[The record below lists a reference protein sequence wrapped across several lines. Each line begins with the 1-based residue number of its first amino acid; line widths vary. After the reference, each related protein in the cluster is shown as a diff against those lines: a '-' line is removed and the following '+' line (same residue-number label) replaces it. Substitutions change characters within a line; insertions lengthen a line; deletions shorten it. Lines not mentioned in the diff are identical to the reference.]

1 MQNRKRCGRLVG
13 VVTVFAL
20 GAVALPGCTFVGAG
34 VGAGVD
40 SMLPG
45 PYEERPPA
53 QFVQLERDQRVL
65 IRLRNGQQV
74 TGRYRGTHGPTPAD
88 LDRYLLVSADE
99 SLFSV
104 KASEVSSI
112 AVEIT
117 GKGWLYGGLVGLAV
131 DATVVVVSAIALH
144 NMKFDGLGDSNGC
157 FC

>member
-1 MQNRKRCGRLVG
+1 MQNRKRCGRLAEVLS
-13 VVTVFAL
+13 VFAL
-20 GAVALPGCTFVGAG
+20 GAAALPGCTFVGAG

-40 SMLPG
+40 SMIPG
-45 PYEERPPA
+45 PYEERSPS

-65 IRLRNGQQV
+65 ILLRNGKRV

-88 LDRYLLVSADE
+88 LERYLLVSADE
-99 SLFSV
+99 ALFSV
-104 KASEVSSI
+104 KTSEVSSI
-112 AVEIT
+112 AVEVT

-144 NMKFDGLGDSNGC
+144 DMKFNGLGDSNGC